1 MRYKTA
7 CGTVNQLRNEFGEE
21 EDDSSGEDDLSV
33 AFPCIRG
40 YFAGRGQ
47 AMAKKGA
54 SILASRGPW
63 GAWEHTEQ
71 HFGLDSYSDSG
82 WNVVFILIVCQAPW
96 AKKLSLFMFVSRS
109 HFPAICLS

>member
-1 MRYKTA
+1 MKYKTA
-7 CGTVNQLRNEFGEE
+7 CGTGIQLRNEFGEE

-63 GAWEHTEQ
+63 SDHGAPGSTPNNTS
-71 HFGLDSYSDSG
+71 GL
-82 WNVVFILIVCQAPW
+82 ILIQILGGMW
-96 AKKLSLFMFVSRS
+96 YSFL
-109 HFPAICLS
+109 